1 MDPLSQVLELLD
13 LRAAS
18 PSRLEAGGRWA
29 LSFPGHQHLKI
40 GAVVAGECWLR
51 PEHAAP
57 QHLAAGDCYLLA
69 SSRPFT
75 AASDELATRAVPS
88 STVLP
93 SPWPTPAYYQT
104 TPDDPGRTI
113 LISGSLSF
121 NDTAAALL
129 LDRLPPVSRIA
140 AGSDQA
146 TVAAPALHLLAAE
159 TARNAPGS
167 AVMRKELTCILF
179 IQVLRALLEAGDSAN
194 PAAPGWLAAL
204 RDQQIGA
211 ALTIIHQ
218 DPARRWTVAD
228 LAAAVTMSRSS
239 FALRFRALVGLSPL
253 DYLVRWRIQ
262 LAAQALQAT
271 DRTVAAIGADLGY
284 TSESAFS
291 NAFKRVRGQPPS
303 HYRRASA
310 SDRAEQHQD
319 DGDQG
324 QQAVG
329 DDDRHR
335 EVPFRGNGPLTRQ

>member
-1 MDPLSQVLELLD
+1 
-13 LRAAS
+13 
-18 PSRLEAGGRWA
+18 
-29 LSFPGHQHLKI
+29 
-40 GAVVAGECWLR
+40 VVAGECWLR
-51 PEHAAP
+51 PEHGEP
-57 QHLAAGDCYLLA
+57 QRLAAGDCYLLA
-69 SSRPFT
+69 SSHPFT
-75 AASDELATRAVPS
+75 AASDELATSIVPS

-104 TPDDPGRTI
+104 APDDPGRTI

-146 TVAAPALHLLAAE
+146 AVVAPALQLLATE
-159 TARNAPGS
+159 TAGNAPGS

-179 IQVLRALLEAGDSAN
+179 IQVLRALLEAGGPSSEAGAAAG
-194 PAAPGWLAAL
+194 PAAGGWLAAL

-211 ALTIIHQ
+211 ALTLIHQ
-218 DPARRWTVAD
+218 DPARRRTVAE
-228 LAAAVTMSRSS
+228 LAAAVGMSRSS
-239 FALRFRALVGLSPL
+239 FALRFRALVGLPPL

-262 LAAQALQAT
+262 LAARALQAT

-303 HYRRASA
+303 RYRRASVSQLPA
-310 SDRAEQHQD
+310 RTVS
-319 DGDQG
+319 
-324 QQAVG
+324 
-329 DDDRHR
+329 
-335 EVPFRGNGPLTRQ
+335 FRRSW